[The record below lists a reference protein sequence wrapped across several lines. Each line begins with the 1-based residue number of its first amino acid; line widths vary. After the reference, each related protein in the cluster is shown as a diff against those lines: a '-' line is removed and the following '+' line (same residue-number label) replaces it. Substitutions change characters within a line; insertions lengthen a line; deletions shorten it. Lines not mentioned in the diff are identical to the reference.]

1 MGRKGEPTLEHAA
14 QSAESDETAR
24 PVPSAPAG
32 ERVEIAFHRDG
43 RESDGF
49 REELREALAETPRR
63 IPSKYFYDDRGSE
76 LFEAICEL
84 PEYYPT
90 RTERGILER
99 RAGEIAR
106 RSGASELVELG
117 SGAATKT
124 RILLDAMDE
133 AGTLEVYVP
142 FDVSEAMVRRVARE
156 LAEDYPRL
164 RVHGVVADFLSH
176 LGEVPRLHEGGR
188 RLALFLGGTIG
199 NLTPEQSKE
208 FLRQVSASLDRGD
221 FLLLGTDLVKDPAVI
236 EAAYDDSA
244 GVTAA
249 FNLNALSVVNRLT
262 GGDFDP
268 AGFRH
273 RAFYD
278 TERHRIEMRL
288 VSTREQTVT
297 LPELDLALD
306 FAPGDEILTEISTK
320 FDRPR
325 VEAMLAE
332 AGFELI
338 DWLTDPDELFALS
351 LARKI

>member
-1 MGRKGEPTLEHAA
+1 MAERAQYA
-14 QSAESDETAR
+14 QSIETDRSA
-24 PVPSAPAG
+24 PSAPPD
-32 ERVEIAFHRDG
+32 ERVEIDFHRDG

-49 REELREALAETPRR
+49 REELCASLAETPRR

-106 RSGASELVELG
+106 RSGASDLVELG

-133 AGTLEVYVP
+133 EGTLEAYVP
-142 FDVSEAMVRRVARE
+142 FDVSEAMVRRVARQ
-156 LAEDYPRL
+156 LAAAYPRL
-164 RVHGVVADFLSH
+164 RVHGVVGDFLAH
-176 LGEVPRLHEGGR
+176 LGEVPRPPDGGR
-188 RLALFLGGTIG
+188 RLAIFLGGTIG

-208 FLRQVSASLDRGD
+208 FLAQVSESLDPGD

-236 EAAYDDSA
+236 EAAYNDSA
-244 GVTAA
+244 GVTAE
-249 FNLNALSVVNRLT
+249 FNRNALSVVNRLT

-278 TERHRIEMRL
+278 PEHHRVEMRL

-306 FAPGDEILTEISTK
+306 FAPGEEILTEISTK

-325 VEAMLAE
+325 VAAMLAD
-332 AGFELI
+332 AGFELT
-338 DWLTDPDELFALS
+338 DWLTDDDELFALS